1 MLKEYLAEL
10 QKTPL
15 LTREEETALW
25 QRYAGGDR
33 EASARR
39 ITS

>member
-15 LTREEETALW
+15 LSREEETELL
-25 QRYAGGDR
+25 G
-33 EASARR
+33 SAMPEVTKRR
-39 ITS
+39 IIN